1 MDTILRKCTVE
12 TKTESV
18 PEIAQG
24 EINNYDL
31 DTISEIV
38 ENNDLCDYMIFYK
51 MGLPVYV
58 AKGKTKNK
66 GISLKVNL
74 DLYYVMSLVSSS
86 NRKMG
91 NYMIKNIQDE
101 CYQNRLILIIF
112 TVLFGILFM
121 YVK

>member
-18 PEIAQG
+18 PEIVQG

-31 DTISEIV
+31 DTISEII
-38 ENNDLCDYMIFYK
+38 ENGDLCDYMIFYK

-74 DLYYVMSLVSSS
+74 DLYYVMFLVSSS
-86 NRKMG
+86 NRKMEIF
-91 NYMIKNIQDE
+91 MLKNIQNG
-101 CYQNRLILIIF
+101 CHQNRLILIVF
-112 TVLFGILFM
+112 MILFSILFI
-121 YVK
+121 YIK